1 MGRDQEAHAV
11 KIIVD
16 TREQA
21 PFSFSGDVY
30 RGAVVTTGTLD
41 TGDYSLAGLSDKVAV
56 ERKSVPDL
64 VACLGRERERFERE
78 LLRARALESFAVV
91 VEGTW
96 EELARG
102 QYRSKLSPGAACQS
116 VCAFVARWHIPF
128 LFCGSRAGAEYV
140 CFSLLR
146 QYLKGAQDRYRAL
159 VRAHGEEAA

>member
-1 MGRDQEAHAV
+1 M
-11 KIIVD
+11 KIVVD

-21 PFSFSGDVY
+21 PFAFSGVQY
-30 RGAVVTTGTLD
+30 QGAEVVTGTLD
-41 TGDYSLAGLSDKVAV
+41 TGDYSLAGLTDKVAV

-91 VEGTW
+91 VEGAW

-102 QYRSKLSPGAACQS
+102 QYRSKLNPAAACQS
-116 VCAFVARWHIPF
+116 VCSFVARWHIPF

-140 CFSLLR
+140 CYSLLR
-146 QYLKGAQDRYRAL
+146 QYLKGAQDRYRTL

>member
-1 MGRDQEAHAV
+1 MGSGQEGRAL

-16 TREQA
+16 SREQA
-21 PFSFSGDVY
+21 PFAFSGDAY
-30 RGAVVTTGTLD
+30 RGTEVVTGTLD
-41 TGDYSLAGLSDKVAV
+41 TGDYSLAGLADKVAV

-102 QYRSKLSPGAACQS
+102 QYRSKLNPAAACQS
-116 VCAFVARWHIPF
+116 VCSFVARWHIPF
-128 LFCGSRAGAEYV
+128 LFCGTRAGAEYV
-140 CFSLLR
+140 CYSLLR